1 MKKTLKNKKIFV
13 AGHNGMVG
21 SSILRYLKKSSIKKI
36 IVQNRN
42 KLDLTYH
49 FRTCVSKSFVGIAVA
64 LPQQKCLSDLEK
76 KFKDKIEE

>member
-21 SSILRYLKKSSIKKI
+21 SSIVRYFKNLGLNKI

-42 KLDLTYH
+42 KLDLTNWN
-49 FRTCVSKSFVGIAVA
+49 
-64 LPQQKCLSDLEK
+64 
-76 KFKDKIEE
+76 KINRFL